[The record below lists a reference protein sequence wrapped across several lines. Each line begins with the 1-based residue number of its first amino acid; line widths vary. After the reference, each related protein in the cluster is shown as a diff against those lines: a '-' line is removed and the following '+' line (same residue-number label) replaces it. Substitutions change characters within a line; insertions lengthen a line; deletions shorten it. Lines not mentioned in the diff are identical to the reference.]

1 MRVWVHA
8 LHLLQYG
15 RSAVGVGLTGGCRR
29 LVRYWLASQGLKKQ
43 VVKTRILVGKIQRLV
58 AVFQRPGNFAQSLI
72 GRRTLADRALITGV
86 RGRAIEHLPRQ
97 AAILIDLIL
106 ELRVLQHRCLWLLL
120 PRGGES
126 RLDAA
131 IILVEIRRQRGLVAV
146 RCGSKAIIARV
157 IPLTLALIL
166 LQGLNLAGGRLSSF
180 ELIG

>member
-1 MRVWVHA
+1 M
-8 LHLLQYG
+8 
-15 RSAVGVGLTGGCRR
+15 
-29 LVRYWLASQGLKKQ
+29 
-43 VVKTRILVGKIQRLV
+43 
-58 AVFQRPGNFAQSLI
+58 
-72 GRRTLADRALITGV
+72 

-126 RLDAA
+126 WLDAA

-180 ELIG
+180 ELIGQQSLEVRHG